1 MKRAWLYVLLFCTSA
16 TVMEAQGSIYQH
28 GTIIRMRMAECLAQ
42 RGFMAK
48 LSGDS
53 APQTGELCP
62 EYTLITEKVVYV
74 IVGKASTQLIPLAE
88 TVDFRFQ
95 KNELAV
101 RVDDA
106 KQESRFLIKAMVM
119 RSEWE
124 HARDRVQDEMSA
136 WLRRHPHQAIPTDE
150 E

>member
-1 MKRAWLYVLLFCTSA
+1 MT
-16 TVMEAQGSIYQH
+16 
-28 GTIIRMRMAECLAQ
+28 ECMAQ
-42 RGFMAK
+42 RHLMAK

-62 EYTLITEKVVYV
+62 EYTLVTDKVVYV
-74 IVGKASTQLIPLAE
+74 IVGKASSQLIPLAE
-88 TVDFRFQ
+88 DIDFRLQ

-106 KQESRFLIKAMVM
+106 KQESRFLIKAMIL

-124 HARDRVQDEMSA
+124 RARDRAQEEMSA
-136 WLRRHPHQAIPTDE
+136 WIRRHPDAAIPKDDE
-150 E
+150 